1 MMTTSPSSYRER
13 IESAV
18 RDGAMLRNDEARAI
32 LDYVGKLEYAARLVL
47 SEASFHRLLDMR
59 TVLDNGPIEPE

>member
-1 MMTTSPSSYRER
+1 MTTGSYRER

-32 LDYVGKLEYAARLVL
+32 LDYVGKLEQAIRIAWNEPTNPHWADVR
-47 SEASFHRLLDMR
+47 A
-59 TVLDNGPIEPE
+59 VLDNGPIEPE